1 MGEDAGVYEELK
13 QLKFNVEVFRKTGWS
28 DLVQKTLISLRRT
41 IGMIDNRSPIPNWT
55 TEEKTLLIFELSNT
69 SSEYN
74 LHSDIPCIVT
84 TYEQNAQ
91 IPIYFS
97 DRLIYYYFQLI
108 FHITRRVL
116 MN

>member
-28 DLVQKTLISLRRT
+28 DLVQKKLISLRRT
-41 IGMIDNRSPIPNWT
+41 IGMNDNRSPCKLGYRRKDPSN
-55 TEEKTLLIFELSNT
+55 FELSNT

-74 LHSDIPCIVT
+74 LHSDIPYIVT

-91 IPIYFS
+91 IRIYFR
-97 DRLIYYYFQLI
+97 DRLIYYYFQFI
-108 FHITRRVL
+108 FYITRRVL

>member
-28 DLVQKTLISLRRT
+28 DLVQKTLISMRRT

-74 LHSDIPCIVT
+74 LHSDIPSIVT

>member
-1 MGEDAGVYEELK
+1 MTIDPHAKLGYR
-13 QLKFNVEVFRKTGWS
+13 RKDPS
-28 DLVQKTLISLRRT
+28 
-41 IGMIDNRSPIPNWT
+41 N
-55 TEEKTLLIFELSNT
+55 FELSNT
-69 SSEYN
+69 SSEYD

-97 DRLIYYYFQLI
+97 DRLIYHYFQLI
-108 FHITRRVL
+108 FHITKRVF

>member
-55 TEEKTLLIFELSNT
+55 TEEKTLLILNYPTPVPNMT
-69 SSEYN
+69 S
-74 LHSDIPCIVT
+74 I
-84 TYEQNAQ
+84 
-91 IPIYFS
+91 
-97 DRLIYYYFQLI
+97 LI
-108 FHITRRVL
+108 FLALLLHMSKMLKYPFILVIA
-116 MN
+116 

>member
-1 MGEDAGVYEELK
+1 MGEDAGVYEELR
-13 QLKFNVEVFRKTGWS
+13 QLKFNVEVLRKTGWS
-28 DLVQKTLISLRRT
+28 GLVQKPLISLRRT
-41 IGMIDNRSPIPNWT
+41 ICMIDNRSPISNWVYR
-55 TEEKTLLIFELSNT
+55 KKDPSNFELSNT

-91 IPIYFS
+91 IQIYFR
-97 DRLIYYYFQLI
+97 DRLIYYYFQFI
-108 FHITRRVL
+108 FYITRRVL